1 MTDHLLSDQPA
12 TGGALSTTAVGAL
25 SVTAGGALSATAGGA
40 LSATAGRA
48 FAGMFRLLKLA
59 RPDRPI
65 HPDGVGL
72 AGHLARTGS
81 PGGSGG
87 PSGLD
92 WLDQP
97 GTDTVEARFSRSVG
111 LPQGLPD
118 ILGLALRV
126 APSDADAA
134 DGGTAGG
141 GTADVLFASTGWQL
155 PGRFLLQPR
164 VDVGS
169 ATLTTLMPYRGRNGP
184 VILGLRTQQLPDG
197 SLASGEWVL
206 ELYWARPT
214 GPWRQCGELRLRA
227 APEPRDT
234 PLRFDPLANQPPGA
248 QTYAWTRRLRE
259 RSYLAAQRPAPAAV
273 VPSPTEAPAQPGN
286 PARSA
291 TTERNTM
298 STVSQLFN
306 SPAADVWKVIA
317 DGWLYSGWVV
327 GASRIRAVDDTWPQA
342 GSRLHHSVGAWPLVI
357 NDSTQVTGVEPGK
370 SLELVARGWPMGE
383 AKVVITLEDRGDQ
396 CLVTIAEDAIRG
408 PGKRVPKVARDPAI
422 SVRNRETLKRLELM
436 AAGGAGR

>member
-1 MTDHLLSDQPA
+1 MTDHLVSDQPA
-12 TGGALSTTAVGAL
+12 AVRAGPIGTTAGR
-25 SVTAGGALSATAGGA
+25 ALSATAGG
-40 LSATAGRA
+40 A

-72 AGHLARTGS
+72 AGDLARTGS
-81 PGGSGG
+81 PGE

-97 GTDTVEARFSRSVG
+97 GTDTVEARFSRSAG
-111 LPQGLPD
+111 LPQNLPD

-126 APSDADAA
+126 TPPGGHAPGGPAA
-134 DGGTAGG
+134 GFAGPG
-141 GTADVLFASTGWQL
+141 PADVLFASTGWRL
-155 PGRFLLQPR
+155 PCRFLLQPR
-164 VDVGS
+164 LDVAG
-169 ATLTTLMPYRGRNGP
+169 ATLTTLMPYRGRKGP
-184 VILGLRTQQLPDG
+184 VLLGLRTEHLPDA
-197 SLASGEWVL
+197 SLASGEWIL
-206 ELYWARPT
+206 GLYWARPT
-214 GPWRQCGELRLRA
+214 GQWHECGELRLRA

-234 PLRFDPLANQPPGA
+234 PLRFDPLANQPPGT
-248 QTYAWTRRLRE
+248 QTYAWARRLRE
-259 RSYLAAQRPAPAAV
+259 RSYLAAQQPAPAAV
-273 VPSPTEAPAQPGN
+273 VRSPAAAGN
-286 PARSA
+286 PARS
-291 TTERNTM
+291 TTTGRNTM

-306 SPAADVWKVIA
+306 SPAADIWKVIA

-383 AKVVITLEDRGDQ
+383 AKVAITLEDRGDQ

-408 PGKRVPKVARDPAI
+408 PGKRVPKVLRDPAI

>member
-12 TGGALSTTAVGAL
+12 SGGSDALSSTPGGAI
-25 SVTAGGALSATAGGA
+25 SATAGG
-40 LSATAGRA
+40 A
-48 FAGMFRLLKLA
+48 FAGMFRLIKLG

-72 AGHLARTGS
+72 AGELSRTGS
-81 PGGSGG
+81 PGE

-92 WLDQP
+92 WLDTP
-97 GTDTVEARFSRSVG
+97 GTETVEARFSRSVG

-126 APSDADAA
+126 TPV
-134 DGGTAGG
+134 GGTAPGG
-141 GTADVLFASTGWQL
+141 PAAGPAGTGTPGTGAPGAGPADVLFASTGWGL
-155 PGRFLLQPR
+155 PGRFLLQPKL
-164 VDVGS
+164 DVAS
-169 ATLTTLMPYRGRNGP
+169 ATLTTLMPYRGRKGP
-184 VILGLRTQQLPDG
+184 VLLGLRTEQLPVG
-197 SLASGEWVL
+197 SLSSGEWVL
-206 ELYWARPT
+206 GLYWARPT
-214 GPWRQCGELRLRA
+214 GQWRQCGELRLRA

-234 PLRFDPLANQPPGA
+234 PLRFDPLANQPAGA

-259 RSYLAAQRPAPAAV
+259 PSYLAAQRPAPAAV
-273 VPSPTEAPAQPGN
+273 VPSSAAAPAAAGN
-286 PARSA
+286 PARPA
-291 TTERNTM
+291 PTERNTM

-306 SPAADVWKVIA
+306 SPAAHIWKVIA

-383 AKVVITLEDRGDQ
+383 AKVAITLEDRGDQ

-408 PGKRVPKVARDPAI
+408 PGKRVPKVLRDPAI